1 MRGGE
6 KMTRKRYNIAAVVTA
21 LLLMIAV
28 ALTFILGETV
38 ENIVTGGGAQTVY
51 AAEISVDEG
60 YVANGSVAS
69 GYDPVAN
76 AEASGYSSEN
86 IVKIASATTW
96 KSEITGQETDG
107 KYFYLNDDI
116 DIESYDT
123 VTEFRGILDGN
134 GHTITISVEG
144 TLTTSGGTE
153 QIVGGLF
160 KLIDGGTVKNVKIV
174 VSKYTIGTD
183 QVGTLAGIIAGQA
196 TNNAKIE
203 NVRVDLNWASNE
215 AYGTADANKRNTNY
229 LYDYSSR
236 NSGAPNYLILGGVVG
251 DIAGNT
257 TIDETTVSVNANAG
271 NEDLSATTV
280 GGFGISG
287 WRDADGLITKYAR
300 YYILGGF
307 VGRVNSGLLTMTNV
321 NLEGSGK
328 IYNFN
333 ESSSNGGSLNMYS
346 RDNYGYA
353 GGFVGEVGGTGGG
366 QLSISG
372 LNYLFTGVLAKENMN
387 KSNATGAIVGTGVM
401 DSSGNLTGRVTFE
414 NIYYASTST
423 QRETWVIGDNET
435 YNGGIVYDISAPV
448 YVSGGKLV
456 IPAQQSVVWK
466 EGESALY
473 SVTDK
478 DKNVYDVEEYTIVAD
493 ESQTG
498 SVYFTMDMFANVE
511 FTSSG
516 NQQDYGTLYTLNFM
530 TMGSADIVEGFTY
543 AEDTNTYS
551 YSKTYD
557 GVNNLKDISVK
568 TVAGDKTGSINVF
581 SGEKANSGAAG
592 EYEFTLNKGLYAG
605 AGLTEVQLT
614 NAEGNYL
621 VDIANGA
628 IYKMNV
634 KDGAKIEISIAKLA
648 LEIAFDGAG
657 NITYGDSLATVK
669 NNNPVSIISV
679 GGVAVGETVQAPDA
693 FTGYEITGYTEKTA
707 AGTEVTLGIV
717 NVLMNGNEANYEIAT
732 GTATAVIAK
741 YQIAGA
747 LVKDKFTTIEVTDG
761 ETAQFMPDTQ
771 LPDELTF
778 TYGYAKS
785 ADATEWSETMPTESD
800 RYYVKVTFDNA
811 NYELKTD
818 VYTFT
823 VTAVVEVITTDK
835 VVDGVFTTEYLNT
848 AEKLANALLAAV
860 DYKAE
865 VKEET
870 DYFVFSVGGV
880 EIASALDVSETTY
893 KVTATLKSQRYEE
906 ASVEFDVRVVTQ
918 KIYITG
924 ENSNASWAALQNKVY
939 DGEAKTSFGL
949 TTADAFDK
957 TYSITYSATADGTFE
972 ATTEIKNAGYYK
984 VVATSAN
991 ANYEIVDSA
1000 AGVGEYY
1007 VEKAT
1012 PKVDF
1017 SGIDVKIAYG
1027 ESAVSAAGEES
1038 VTDPTVSG
1046 VYDGYAFD
1054 TVILTESGE
1063 IYTAAAVGAGGK
1075 ITVTATNFT
1084 VENPANYNDVVIVGK
1099 EVVVDKAVVSVVT
1112 ADKNVTYGDELNY
1125 VATDFYTAVNGLVG
1139 EDAVTAEY
1147 TTDYAVKTAA
1157 GSVVDVVLNFT
1168 FTTGNAD
1175 NYLINNGEAVIAK
1188 LTVEKRTIDGSVVA
1202 PEAAYDG
1209 MPYDNAYIDSEGILE
1224 GDVVNCT
1231 VQYSMD
1237 GVSYVNNAPIDTG
1250 TYYVK
1255 VTSVDNPNY
1264 AMGEIADGVQF
1275 NIVKA
1280 AAPVIVLTAK
1290 DGLVYDGREKTVA
1303 DVVTVTVEGLFA
1315 GDESLAAQVQTL
1327 CLAKL
1332 LNAGDYTV
1340 TATLSGLANYGDAEQ
1355 AEITVNI
1362 AKAPVTVTLKDN
1374 SVVYGDPLGGNEVY
1388 FVKAEGTVGSDKFAV
1403 TGYEYSAEYVA
1414 GETGAGTAIA
1424 VTVGYTLD
1432 NAANYEVNG
1441 GEPLTANLNVVKR
1454 VLSGTIAADNKTYDG
1469 AAYDGATAVWD
1480 NLVGDDEISVAFEYS
1495 TDGRTYSTTAPVN
1508 AGSYFVRAAEVV
1520 GNGNYE
1526 VNALATAT
1534 FTVSKAAAPVIN
1546 ATAEKVVYTG
1556 SIINPVNTVAYTVSG
1571 LVAGDEALAGKVS
1584 VYSGETILGAGT
1596 YKVGLVL
1603 KGLENYEDA
1612 ATVVIDVT
1620 VDRADREISATARMG
1635 YGYIEITVDE
1645 RDAVEYSFD
1654 KSTFS
1659 ALSSDGRISADV
1671 AAQITVY
1678 LHYKQTENYNQSDVK
1693 EVVAT
1698 ITYDVLEE
1706 YVGRNYLNAEV
1717 SFENA
1722 KEVATVLGWQDNAT
1736 GEKSDTYGVVVG
1748 GLESKYDALMNSA
1761 KETVVAALNAGAA
1774 LSGYQKLAAT
1784 VISVSVGG
1792 LSLAVG
1798 ALAIGAHRNKKRNG
1812 GCNNEK

>member
-6 KMTRKRYNIAAVVTA
+6 KMTRKKYNIAAVVTA
-21 LLLMIAV
+21 LLLIAAV

-38 ENIVTGGGAQTVY
+38 ENIVAGGAQTVY
-51 AAEISVDEG
+51 AAEIAVDEG

-69 GYDPVAN
+69 DYDPTAN
-76 AEASGYSSEN
+76 VPEGYTAQ
-86 IVKIASATTW
+86 KITQTGWNSYIPGKDNTNMYYYLD
-96 KSEITGQETDG
+96 EDITVS
-107 KYFYLNDDI
+107 
-116 DIESYDT
+116 SYDT
-123 VTEFRGILDGN
+123 VTALKGILDGN
-134 GHTITISVEG
+134 GHTIKISVEG

-160 KLIDGGTVKNVKIV
+160 KAIDGGTVKNVKIV
-174 VSKYTIGTD
+174 VSKYTIGAD
-183 QVGTLAGIIAGQA
+183 QVGALAGIIAGQA

-229 LYDYSSR
+229 LYDYTSR

-271 NEDLSATTV
+271 NENLSATTV

-287 WRDADGLITKYAR
+287 WRAKDGNER

-307 VGRVNSGLLTMTNV
+307 VGRVNNGKLTMTNI
-321 NLEGSGK
+321 NLEGAGK

-333 ESSSNGGSLNMYS
+333 ENYSANVTVGSWVVSKGRPNT
-346 RDNYGYA
+346 GYA
-353 GGFVGEVGGTGGG
+353 GGIIGEVQSPSGDR
-366 QLSISG
+366 SVSVNIDG
-372 LNYLFTGVLAKENMN
+372 LNYSFTGVIKSKNMGTNDDNFGALIGKNGSDTSLTTIEN
-387 KSNATGAIVGTGVM
+387 V
-401 DSSGNLTGRVTFE
+401 
-414 NIYYASTST
+414 YYASTST
-423 QRETWVIGDNET
+423 QHDVWVMGDNET

-473 SVTDK
+473 SVTDR
-478 DKNVYDVEEYTIVAD
+478 DKNTYDVEEYTIVAD

-498 SVYFTMDMFANVE
+498 SVYLTMDMFANVE

-530 TMGSADIVEGFTY
+530 TMGSADIAEGFTY

-551 YSKTYD
+551 SSKTYD

-568 TVAGDKTGSINVF
+568 TVAGDKTGGINVF

-592 EYEFTLNKGLYAG
+592 DYEFTLNKGLYAA

-621 VDIANGA
+621 VDSANGA

-657 NITYGDSLATVK
+657 NITYGDSLDTVK
-669 NNNPVSIISV
+669 TNNPVGIISV
-679 GGVAVGETVQAPDA
+679 GGVAVGENVQAPDA

-707 AGTEVTLGIV
+707 AGTEVTLGIA

-732 GTATAVIAK
+732 GAATAVIAK
-741 YQIAGA
+741 YRIAGA

-778 TYGYAKS
+778 IYGYAKS
-785 ADATEWSETMPTESD
+785 ADATEWSESMPTESD

-880 EIASALDVSETTY
+880 EIASALDVSETNYT
-893 KVTATLKSQRYEE
+893 VTATLKSQRYEE
-906 ASVEFDVRVVTQ
+906 ASVEFEVKVVTQ

-949 TTADAFDK
+949 TTADTFEK
-957 TYSITYSATADGTFE
+957 TYAITYSATADGTFE
-972 ATTEIKNAGYYK
+972 AVTEIKNAGYYK

-1000 AGVGEYY
+1000 AGTGEYC

-1017 SGIDVKIAYG
+1017 SGVDVKIAYG
-1027 ESAVSAAGEES
+1027 ESAVRAAGEES
-1038 VTDPTVSG
+1038 VTAPVVSG
-1046 VYDGYAFD
+1046 VYDAYDFD
-1054 TVILTESGE
+1054 PVTLTESGE
-1063 IYTAAAVGAGGK
+1063 TYTEAAVDAGGK
-1075 ITVTATNFT
+1075 VIVTAINFS
-1084 VENPANYNDVVIVGK
+1084 VDNPANYNEVVIVGK

-1112 ADKNVTYGDELNY
+1112 ADKNVTYGNELTY
-1125 VATDFYTAVNGLVG
+1125 AATDFYTAVKGLVG

-1147 TTDYAVKTAA
+1147 TTDYVVKTAA

-1175 NYLINNGEAVIAK
+1175 NYLINNGEAVAAK
-1188 LTVEKRTIDGSVVA
+1188 LTVDKRTIDGSVVA
-1202 PEAAYDG
+1202 PEAVYDG

-1231 VQYSMD
+1231 VQYSLD
-1237 GVSYVNNAPIDTG
+1237 GVSYVNNAPIDAG
-1250 TYYVK
+1250 SYYVK

-1264 AMGEIADGVQF
+1264 AMGEIAGGVQF

-1280 AAPVIVLTAK
+1280 EAPVIVLTVK

-1340 TATLSGLANYGDAEQ
+1340 TATLSGLENYEDAEQ

-1362 AKAPVTVTLKDN
+1362 AKASVTVTLKDN

-1388 FVKAEGTVGSDKFAV
+1388 FIRAEGMVGSDKFAV
-1403 TGYEYSAEYVA
+1403 TGYEYSEEYAA

-1424 VTVGYTLD
+1424 VTVEYTLD

-1454 VLSGTIAADNKTYDG
+1454 VLSGTIAADDKTYDG
-1469 AAYDGATAVWD
+1469 AAYDGAAADWD
-1480 NLVGDDEISVAFEYS
+1480 NLVGDDVISVAFEYS
-1495 TDGRTYSTTAPVN
+1495 TDGRNYSRVAPVN
-1508 AGSYFVRAAEVV
+1508 AGNYYVRAAEVV

-1534 FTVSKAAAPVIN
+1534 FTISKAAAPVIN

-1556 SIINPVNTVAYTVSG
+1556 SIINPVNTVVYTVSG
-1571 LVAGDEALAGKVS
+1571 FVAGDEALAGRVS
-1584 VYSGETILGAGT
+1584 VYSGETILGAGA
-1596 YKVGLVL
+1596 YNVGLVL

-1612 ATVVIDVT
+1612 ATVVVDVT

-1654 KSTFS
+1654 KATFS

-1671 AAQITVY
+1671 AGQITVY
-1678 LHYKQTENYNQSDVK
+1678 LRYKQTENYNQSDVK

-1722 KEVATVLGWQDNAT
+1722 KEVAAVLGWQDNAT

-1748 GLESKYDALMNSA
+1748 GLESKYDALMSSA
-1761 KETVVAALNAGAA
+1761 EETVVAALNAGAA
-1774 LSGYQKLAAT
+1774 LSGYQKLAAA

>member
-1 MRGGE
+1 
-6 KMTRKRYNIAAVVTA
+6 MTRKRYNIAAVVTA
-21 LLLMIAV
+21 LLLIAAV

-38 ENIVTGGGAQTVY
+38 ENIVAGGAQTVY
-51 AAEISVDEG
+51 AAEIAVDEG

-69 GYDPVAN
+69 DYDPTAN
-76 AEASGYSSEN
+76 VPEGYTAQ
-86 IVKIASATTW
+86 KITQTGWNSYIPGKDNTNMYYYLD
-96 KSEITGQETDG
+96 EDITVS
-107 KYFYLNDDI
+107 
-116 DIESYDT
+116 SYDT
-123 VTEFRGILDGN
+123 VTALKGILDGN
-134 GHTITISVEG
+134 GHTIKISVEG

-160 KLIDGGTVKNVKIV
+160 KAIDGGTVKNVKIV
-174 VSKYTIGTD
+174 VSKYTIGAD
-183 QVGTLAGIIAGQA
+183 QVGALAGIIAGQA

-229 LYDYSSR
+229 LYDYTSR

-271 NEDLSATTV
+271 NENLSATTV

-287 WRDADGLITKYAR
+287 WRAKDGNER

-307 VGRVNSGLLTMTNV
+307 VGRVNNGKLTMTNI
-321 NLEGSGK
+321 NLEGAGK

-333 ESSSNGGSLNMYS
+333 ENYSANVTVGSWVVSKGRPNT
-346 RDNYGYA
+346 GYA
-353 GGFVGEVGGTGGG
+353 GGIIGEVQSPSGDR
-366 QLSISG
+366 SVSVNIDG
-372 LNYLFTGVLAKENMN
+372 LNYSFTGVIKSKNMGTNDDNFGALIGKNGSDTSLTTIEN
-387 KSNATGAIVGTGVM
+387 V
-401 DSSGNLTGRVTFE
+401 
-414 NIYYASTST
+414 YYASTST
-423 QRETWVIGDNET
+423 QHDVWVMGDNET

-473 SVTDK
+473 SVTDR
-478 DKNVYDVEEYTIVAD
+478 DKNTYDVEEYTIVAD

-498 SVYFTMDMFANVE
+498 SVYLTMDMFANVE

-530 TMGSADIVEGFTY
+530 TMGSADIAEGFTY

-551 YSKTYD
+551 SSKTYD

-568 TVAGDKTGSINVF
+568 TVAGDKTGGINVF

-592 EYEFTLNKGLYAG
+592 DYEFTLNKGLYAA

-621 VDIANGA
+621 VDSANGA

-657 NITYGDSLATVK
+657 NITYGDSLDTVK
-669 NNNPVSIISV
+669 TNNPVGIISV
-679 GGVAVGETVQAPDA
+679 GGVAVGENVQAPDA

-707 AGTEVTLGIV
+707 AGTEVTLGIA

-732 GTATAVIAK
+732 GAATAVIAK
-741 YQIAGA
+741 YRIAGA

-778 TYGYAKS
+778 IYGYAKS
-785 ADATEWSETMPTESD
+785 ADATEWSESMPTESD

-880 EIASALDVSETTY
+880 EIASALDVSETNYT
-893 KVTATLKSQRYEE
+893 VTATLKSQRYEE
-906 ASVEFDVRVVTQ
+906 ASVEFEVKVVTQ

-949 TTADAFDK
+949 TTADTFEK
-957 TYSITYSATADGTFE
+957 TYAITYSATADGTFE
-972 ATTEIKNAGYYK
+972 AVTEIKNAGYYK

-1000 AGVGEYY
+1000 AGTGEYC

-1017 SGIDVKIAYG
+1017 SGVDVKIAYG
-1027 ESAVSAAGEES
+1027 ESAVRAAGEES
-1038 VTDPTVSG
+1038 VTAPVVSG
-1046 VYDGYAFD
+1046 VYDAYDFD
-1054 TVILTESGE
+1054 PVTLTESGE
-1063 IYTAAAVGAGGK
+1063 TYTEAAVDAGGK
-1075 ITVTATNFT
+1075 VIVTAINFS
-1084 VENPANYNDVVIVGK
+1084 VDNPANYNEVVIVGK

-1112 ADKNVTYGDELNY
+1112 ADKNVTYGNELTY
-1125 VATDFYTAVNGLVG
+1125 AATDFYTAVKGLVG

-1147 TTDYAVKTAA
+1147 TTDYVVKTAA

-1175 NYLINNGEAVIAK
+1175 NYLINNGEAVAAK
-1188 LTVEKRTIDGSVVA
+1188 LTVDKRTIDGSVVA
-1202 PEAAYDG
+1202 PEAVYDG

-1231 VQYSMD
+1231 VQYSLD
-1237 GVSYVNNAPIDTG
+1237 GVSYVNNAPIDAG
-1250 TYYVK
+1250 SYYVK

-1264 AMGEIADGVQF
+1264 AMGEIAGGVQF

-1280 AAPVIVLTAK
+1280 EAPVIVLTVK

-1340 TATLSGLANYGDAEQ
+1340 TATLSGLENYEDAEQ

-1388 FVKAEGTVGSDKFAV
+1388 FIRAEGMVGSDKFAV
-1403 TGYEYSAEYVA
+1403 TGYEYSEEYVA

-1424 VTVGYTLD
+1424 VTVEYTLD

-1454 VLSGTIAADNKTYDG
+1454 VLSGTIAADDKTYDG
-1469 AAYDGATAVWD
+1469 AAYDGAAADWD
-1480 NLVGDDEISVAFEYS
+1480 NLVGDDVISVAFEYS
-1495 TDGRTYSTTAPVN
+1495 TDGRNYSRVAPVN
-1508 AGSYFVRAAEVV
+1508 AGNYYVRAAEVV

-1526 VNALATAT
+1526 VNALAAAT
-1534 FTVSKAAAPVIN
+1534 FTISKAAAPVIN

-1556 SIINPVNTVAYTVSG
+1556 SIINPVNTVVYTVSG
-1571 LVAGDEALAGKVS
+1571 LVAGDEALAGRVS
-1584 VYSGETILGAGT
+1584 VYSGETILGAGA
-1596 YKVGLVL
+1596 YNVGLVL

-1612 ATVVIDVT
+1612 ATVVVDVT
-1620 VDRADREISATARMG
+1620 VGRADREISATARMG

-1654 KSTFS
+1654 KATFS

-1671 AAQITVY
+1671 AGQITVY
-1678 LHYKQTENYNQSDVK
+1678 LRYKQTENYNQSDVK

-1722 KEVATVLGWQDNAT
+1722 KEVAAVLGWQDNAT

-1761 KETVVAALNAGAA
+1761 EETVVAALNAGAA
-1774 LSGYQKLAAT
+1774 LSGYQKLAAA